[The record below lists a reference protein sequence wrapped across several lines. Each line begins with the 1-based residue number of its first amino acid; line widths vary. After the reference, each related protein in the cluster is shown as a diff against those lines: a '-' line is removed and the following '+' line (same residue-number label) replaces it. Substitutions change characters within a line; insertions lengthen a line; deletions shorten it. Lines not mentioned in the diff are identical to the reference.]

1 MSRDIVNWKRKK
13 LNRQRSFGFKKLMN
27 FDPLKKVTVA
37 YVDPLEVDNVRS
49 AALPMLMGWGSGHVN
64 LLRGEGISTP

>member
-1 MSRDIVNWKRKK
+1 
-13 LNRQRSFGFKKLMN
+13 MN